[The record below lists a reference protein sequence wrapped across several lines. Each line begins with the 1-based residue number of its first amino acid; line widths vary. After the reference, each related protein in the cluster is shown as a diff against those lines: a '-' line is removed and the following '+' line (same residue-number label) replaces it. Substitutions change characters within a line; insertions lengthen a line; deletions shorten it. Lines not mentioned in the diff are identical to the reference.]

1 MKIDVTLFATL
12 KELAGKKQINI
23 EISEPATVSKL
34 LAEVSNQYPQIK
46 NSSGNILVSIN
57 QEFASR
63 DQIIVVGDEVAMF
76 PPVSGG

>member
-12 KELAGKKQINI
+12 KELAGKRQINI
-23 EISEPATVSKL
+23 EVGEPATVSKL
-34 LAEVSNQYPQIK
+34 LAEIANQYPQIK
-46 NSSGNILVSIN
+46 NSSENVLVSIN

-63 DQIIVVGDEVAMF
+63 DQIIVNGDEVAMF

>member
-12 KELAGKKQINI
+12 KEMESKKQINI
-23 EISEPATVSKL
+23 EISEPATVARL

-63 DQIIVVGDEVAMF
+63 DQIIVIGDEVAMF

>member
-23 EISEPATVSKL
+23 EISEPATVSRL
-34 LAEVSNQYPQIK
+34 LAEISNQYPQIK

-63 DQIIVVGDEVAMF
+63 DQIIVIGDEVAMF